1 MNVFG
6 KKIKELREE
15 RGLFQRHL
23 CVALEIDT
31 PMYSKIER
39 GERKAKRSQ
48 IPIMAKVF
56 GVDEKEL
63 KKGLKEILPEA
74 AFFGE
79 ESAKGAFPEEEYVF
93 VADPIDGTTNFI
105 KDLRW
110 SCTAVALA
118 KNRERIF
125 GAVYNPYSDELFWA
139 VRGKGAFL
147 NETPISVSELPLE
160 RGLAVFG
167 TAPYYEDIPE
177 HAFDKAKEY
186 LEKCIDV
193 RRTGSAELDLC
204 LVACGRCELYFEP
217 RIQPWD
223 YAAGSII
230 VEEAGGTVCQWD
242 GTPFDIT
249 KPASC
254 MAFGRGVSISR
265 L

>member
-1 MNVFG
+1 MIGEETFEKIRELTKHCG
-6 KKIKELREE
+6 KMMLTADRNEVGIDAKEGHANFVTKYDRL
-15 RGLFQRHL
+15 
-23 CVALEIDT
+23 
-31 PMYSKIER
+31 IE
-39 GERKAKRSQ
+39 
-48 IPIMAKVF
+48 
-56 GVDEKEL
+56 DEL

-79 ESAKGAFPEEEYVF
+79 ESAKGSFPDEEYVF

-110 SCTAVALA
+110 SCTAVALT

-147 NETPISVSELPLE
+147 NETPIFVSEQPLE
-160 RGLAVFG
+160 RGVAVFG

-230 VEEAGGTVCQWD
+230 VEEAGGTVSQWD
-242 GTPFDIT
+242 GSLFDIT